1 MMADIFNHLWQS
13 TMFAAVV
20 ALLCFA
26 CRRNRARLRYGLWF
40 AASAKFLVPFAAL
53 TAAGGL
59 LEWRQAP
66 APVASVI
73 TSPVIR
79 ELNEPFAEISLGASA
94 LAVTSPDADWIVP
107 SLFTLWLCGF
117 AVIAVKRANGWRQ
130 IRAAIRVSAPW
141 DATTTRLRQGYG
153 GQAVPSDI
161 EIRTAP
167 TALEPGVVGL
177 WKAVI
182 LLPAGI
188 DTYLTERQLAAVIA
202 HEVCHARRRDSLTA
216 AVHMLVEA
224 LFWFH
229 PMVWWIGA
237 RLVAEREQACDEH
250 VVAETAEPV
259 AYAEGIVTICRR
271 YVETPLMSVAGVG
284 GADVKARIDAIL
296 ANRTGLRLTV
306 SRCLLLAIAAVLS
319 LAVPL
324 VTGAI
329 EAAAFAAGQGPG
341 ARAGG
346 PPIDP
351 QLRFEVAS
359 VKPVADASGPL
370 GRFLPILP
378 RFEYSQL
385 PIGWLLRAAL
395 QKPDY
400 QVIGAP
406 GWVDSERYTIMAK
419 APDGTPQAALTT
431 LMVNL
436 LKDRFQLA
444 THLETRELPTFNLVM
459 ARTDG
464 QPGPNLKVTP
474 ADCQATVAER
484 EAVAQAF
491 AAGRGAPP
499 PLPGMPGGPPLGD
512 INAPP
517 QCGFGRLLTGNVAV
531 SGRSIAQFVTT
542 LSEWMGRPVIDKTGL
557 TGLYDFTLKFAPE
570 GVRASG
576 PLGPTLTLLQGQ
588 VQSPPADPN
597 APSLSA
603 ALEEQLGLKLESAR
617 GPVDVVVIDRLEKPT
632 LD

>member
-1 MMADIFNHLWQS
+1 MMADLLNHLWQS
-13 TMFAAVV
+13 TIFAAVV
-20 ALLCFA
+20 ALLCVA

-66 APVASVI
+66 APVASVM

-79 ELNEPFAEISLGASA
+79 ELNEPFAEISAGASA

-107 SLFTLWLCGF
+107 SVVALWLCGF
-117 AVIAVKRANGWRQ
+117 AAIALKRVNAWRG
-130 IRAAIRVSAPW
+130 IRAAVRASTPW
-141 DATTTRLRQGYG
+141 DATTT
-153 GQAVPSDI
+153 VPSDV
-161 EIRTAP
+161 EIRTAL
-167 TALEPGVVGL
+167 TVLEPGVVGF
-177 WKAVI
+177 WKPVI
-182 LLPAGI
+182 LLPVGI
-188 DTYLTERQLAAVIA
+188 DAYLTERQLAAVVA
-202 HEVCHARRRDSLTA
+202 HEVCHVRRRDSLTA

-237 RLVAEREQACDEH
+237 RLITEREQACDEH

-271 YVETPLMSVAGVG
+271 YVEAPLMSVAGVG

-306 SRCLLLAIAAVLS
+306 SRCLLLSIAAVLS

-329 EAAAFAAGQGPG
+329 EAAAFAAGQGSG
-341 ARAGG
+341 ALAGG
-346 PPIDP
+346 PPIDA

-359 VKPVADASGPL
+359 VKPVADASGPF
-370 GRFLPILP
+370 GRFLPLLP

-385 PIGWLLRAAL
+385 PIGWLLRSAL

-406 GWVDSERYTIMAK
+406 GWIDTERYTIMAK
-419 APDGTPQAALTT
+419 APDGTPQTALTT

-484 EAVAQAF
+484 DAATQAF

-499 PLPGMPGGPPLGD
+499 PLPGMPGGPPLPD
-512 INAPP
+512 LNAPAP
-517 QCGFGRLLTGNVAV
+517 CGFGRMLTGNVAV
-531 SGRSIAQFVTT
+531 SGRTIAQFVTSV
-542 LSEWMGRPVIDKTGL
+542 SEWVGRPVIDKTGL
-557 TGLYDFTLKFAPE
+557 TGLYDITLKFAPE
-570 GVRASG
+570 GVRAAG

-588 VQSPPADPN
+588 AQSPPADAN

-617 GPVDVVVIDRLEKPT
+617 GPVEVVVIDRLEKPRP
-632 LD
+632 D

>member
-1 MMADIFNHLWQS
+1 MMADFFNHLWQS

-20 ALLCFA
+20 ALLCVT
-26 CRRNRARLRYGLWF
+26 CRHNRAQLRYGLWF
-40 AASAKFLVPFAAL
+40 AASVKFLVPFAAL
-53 TAAGGL
+53 TAAGGF

-66 APVASVI
+66 APVASVM

-79 ELNEPFAEISLGASA
+79 ELNEPFADISQGASA
-94 LAVTSPDADWIVP
+94 SPVTSSDADWIVP
-107 SLFTLWLCGF
+107 SLFALWLCGF
-117 AVIAVKRANGWRQ
+117 AAIAIK
-130 IRAAIRVSAPW
+130 RVSAWRRIRAVVRNSTPW
-141 DATTTRLRQGYG
+141 NATTTV
-153 GQAVPSDI
+153 ASDI

-167 TALEPGVVGL
+167 TVLEPGVVGL
-177 WKAVI
+177 WKPVI

-188 DTYLTERQLAAVIA
+188 DTYLTERQLATVLA

-237 RLVAEREQACDEH
+237 RLVTEREQACDEH

-271 YVETPLMSVAGVG
+271 YLETPLMSVAGVG
-284 GADVKARIDAIL
+284 GADVKSRIDAIL

-306 SRCLLLAIAAVLS
+306 SRRLLLAVAAALS
-319 LAVPL
+319 LVVPL

-329 EAAAFAAGQGPG
+329 EAAAIAAGQGPG

-385 PIGWLLRAAL
+385 PIGWLLRSAL
-395 QKPDY
+395 EKPDY

-406 GWVDSERYTIMAK
+406 GWIDTERYTIMAK

-431 LMVNL
+431 LMLNL
-436 LKDRFQLA
+436 LKDRFRLA
-444 THLETRELPTFNLVM
+444 THLETRELPIFNLVM
-459 ARTDG
+459 ARADG
-464 QPGPNLKVTP
+464 RPGPNLKVTP

-484 EAVAQAF
+484 DAVTQAF

-499 PLPGMPGGPPLGD
+499 PLPGMPGGPPLPD
-512 INAPP
+512 LNSPP
-517 QCGFGRLLTGNVAV
+517 PCGFGRMLTGDVAV
-531 SGRSIAQFVTT
+531 SGRTIAQFVTT
-542 LSEWMGRPVIDKTGL
+542 VSQWMGRPVIDKTGL

-570 GVRASG
+570 DVRDGG
-576 PLGPTLTLLQGQ
+576 PLGATLTLLRGPQAPR
-588 VQSPPADPN
+588 VDSD

-603 ALEEQLGLKLESAR
+603 ALQEQLGLKLEASR
-617 GPVDVVVIDRLEKPT
+617 GPVEVVVIDRLEKPT